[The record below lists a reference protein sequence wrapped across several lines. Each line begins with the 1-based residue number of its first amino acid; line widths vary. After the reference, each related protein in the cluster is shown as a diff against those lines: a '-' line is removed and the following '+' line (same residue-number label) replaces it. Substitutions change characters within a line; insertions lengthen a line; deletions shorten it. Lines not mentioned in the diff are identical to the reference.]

1 MDEIDDLDLLQQ
13 ARDVTSLMPALMR
26 KLFVFEGDPTGDFP
40 LSQLRVC
47 SILLAGP
54 RKMSDLGRE
63 LGVSLSAMTQIA
75 DRLERARLVTRVA
88 AGDDRRIKHL
98 CLTEHGKRVLGQREN
113 VRVRRVL
120 TVLEQLSADARGEVL
135 AGLEA
140 LMDACSAVEEDLSA
154 RAFA

>member
-1 MDEIDDLDLLQQ
+1 
-13 ARDVTSLMPALMR
+13 MPALMR
-26 KLFVFEGDPTGDFP
+26 KLFVFEGDPTAEFP

-54 RKMSDLGRE
+54 RKMSDLSRE

-75 DRLERARLVTRVA
+75 DRLERARLVARVA

-113 VRVRRVL
+113 VRVRRVVA
-120 TVLEQLSADARGEVL
+120 VLERLSPEARGDVL
-135 AGLEA
+135 TGLEA
-140 LMDACSAVEEDLSA
+140 LLDACGTVQGELSA
-154 RAFA
+154 RALA